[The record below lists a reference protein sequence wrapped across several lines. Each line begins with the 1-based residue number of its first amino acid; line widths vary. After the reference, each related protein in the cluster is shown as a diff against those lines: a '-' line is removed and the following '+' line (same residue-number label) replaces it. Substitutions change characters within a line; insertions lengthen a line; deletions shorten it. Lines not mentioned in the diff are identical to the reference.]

1 MVHALD
7 TAPSTSAD
15 AVQASVAAALGPDPA
30 TPVVLV
36 GSDTGALQALN
47 AAAEADPA
55 TPLQGLIVAGVAS
68 TDGAAPADPGD
79 WQAELEARTAC
90 PTHRQ
95 RLTEDAGFSRGRLS
109 EPVVV
114 RAQEVDCEA
123 VRAPDRL
130 GGGRRGPEA
139 GAACACPSRTAP
151 DGRPAS
157 GRLRLVTAPRAAGTG
172 C

>member
-79 WQAELEARTAC
+79 
-90 PTHRQ
+90 
-95 RLTEDAGFSRGRLS
+95 
-109 EPVVV
+109 
-114 RAQEVDCEA
+114 
-123 VRAPDRL
+123 
-130 GGGRRGPEA
+130 
-139 GAACACPSRTAP
+139 
-151 DGRPAS
+151 
-157 GRLRLVTAPRAAGTG
+157 
-172 C
+172 

>member
-15 AVQASVAAALGPDPA
+15 AVQASVAAALGLDPA
-30 TPVVLV
+30 ARVVLV

-55 TPLQGLIVAGVAS
+55 APLQGLIVAGVAS
-68 TDGAAPADPGD
+68 TDGASTADPGD

-95 RLTEDAGFSRGRLS
+95 KLTDDAGFSRGRLS
-109 EPVVV
+109 EPVLV
-114 RAQEVDCEA
+114 RAQEVDGEA
-123 VRAPDRL
+123 VRL

-139 GAACACPSRTAP
+139 GAACACPSRTAS
-151 DGRPAS
+151 DSRPAS
-157 GRLRLVTAPRAAGTG
+157 GRLRSVTAPRAAGTG